1 MKNFASTTGIS
12 IAVSAAAM
20 SIVSALFVPYGYPWP
35 SLACAVL
42 ACAASVWVARTS
54 IRPAP
59 RMSDLINDLEF
70 EPLRVRAD
78 PDRGL
83 VSTRAGS

>member
-42 ACAASVWVARTS
+42 ASAAAAWVARTS
-54 IRPAP
+54 IRPTP

-70 EPLRVRAD
+70 ESPRIRAD

-83 VSTRAGS
+83 RQ